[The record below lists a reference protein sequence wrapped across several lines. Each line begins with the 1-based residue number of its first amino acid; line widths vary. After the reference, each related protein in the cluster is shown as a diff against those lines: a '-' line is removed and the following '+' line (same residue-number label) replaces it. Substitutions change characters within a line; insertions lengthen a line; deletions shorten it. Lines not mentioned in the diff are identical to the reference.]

1 MLYANGLDYFF
12 AQIPARKLLIFRNMK
27 PLMITGLPLCIP
39 TQPFVMISPMGK
51 ASDFP
56 TWEELKSHV
65 LRQLQS
71 MNLEMLHYRFFV
83 FSNEWREVQL
93 PVQWPLTVPLP
104 TQKRHQSHRDVEA
117 GQELSPS
124 SAADFSAPPK
134 KSK

>member
-1 MLYANGLDYFF
+1 
-12 AQIPARKLLIFRNMK
+12 MK

-39 TQPFVMISPMGK
+39 AHEFVMISPMGK
-51 ASDFP
+51 ASDFA

-65 LRQLQS
+65 LKQLQS

-83 FSNEWREVQL
+83 FSNEWKEVPS

-104 TQKRHQSHRDVEA
+104 TRKRHPIHRDVDA
-117 GQELSPS
+117 TQKVSSPS
-124 SAADFSAPPK
+124 SERDSLKPK

>member
-1 MLYANGLDYFF
+1 
-12 AQIPARKLLIFRNMK
+12 MK

-51 ASDFP
+51 ASDFA

-65 LRQLQS
+65 LRRLQS
-71 MNLEMLHYRFFV
+71 MKLEMLHYRFFI
-83 FSNEWREVQL
+83 FSNEWREVPM

-104 TQKRHQSHRDVEA
+104 TQKRYPIQRDLQITQKVA
-117 GQELSPS
+117 S
-124 SAADFSAPPK
+124 SSGETDSVTSK